1 LPPLEG
7 ILSPLQLAAIQFTDH
22 STRNAQVP
30 MAIID
35 KFKAEIRFLAVS
47 SNAEQAEQLTDD
59 LYVEAAMVVASYNM
73 VSRFL
78 LSTDVA
84 GISDLQVPWPVER
97 NEASINLSH

>member
-1 LPPLEG
+1 
-7 ILSPLQLAAIQFTDH
+7 
-22 STRNAQVP
+22 

-97 NEASINLSH
+97 IEASLDSSH

>member
-1 LPPLEG
+1 
-7 ILSPLQLAAIQFTDH
+7 
-22 STRNAQVP
+22 

-35 KFKAEIRFLAVS
+35 KFKAEIRSLVVS

-97 NEASINLSH
+97 NEASLNSSH

>member
-1 LPPLEG
+1 
-7 ILSPLQLAAIQFTDH
+7 
-22 STRNAQVP
+22 

>member
-1 LPPLEG
+1 
-7 ILSPLQLAAIQFTDH
+7 
-22 STRNAQVP
+22 

-97 NEASINLSH
+97 NEASLNSSQ